1 MIKKL
6 TIKTW
11 IGTGGLM
18 LIMLALGVPMLWI
31 YAPSAVEALQG
42 GHPVLARKESMSN
55 IYGLSVLGTIFV
67 LMALIM
73 LISQL
78 KNSVKKNINKYLA
91 AHSEV
96 TLAMLDAEFAAA
108 EKVGNIWVGR
118 RFTFCNGLKD
128 TLLENDR
135 IVWVYTDTT
144 QARRG
149 VTYWLCF
156 GLVDGTVQKVM
167 ASGKERS
174 NVPPLYEKFPHI
186 LVGNNPE
193 YGYKFKNDREA
204 FLNIK
209 YRQAQREQ
217 Y

>member
-11 IGTGGLM
+11 IGTGGIM
-18 LIMLALGVPMLWI
+18 LIMLAFGVPMLWM
-31 YAPSAVEALQG
+31 YAPSAIEALQG
-42 GHPVLARKESMSN
+42 GHPALARKESMSN

-96 TLAMLDAEFAAA
+96 TMDMLDAEFAAA
-108 EKVGNIWVGR
+108 ERVGNIWVGR
-118 RFTFCNGLKD
+118 CYTFCNGLKD

-144 QARRG
+144 SARRG

-167 ASGKERS
+167 ASSKER
-174 NVPPLYEKFPHI
+174 NNFPPLYEKFPHI

-209 YRQAQREQ
+209 YRQAKAGQF
-217 Y
+217 